1 MRGAEPHRGDRRPVA
16 RRSRRVAWT
25 VGALVV
31 VLLALA
37 AAAYRLDLLAR
48 WTATAPPAA
57 PDPTREPA
65 AVPPPPGL
73 ELPDPAPA
81 RGVASP
87 LTPTTGPGA
96 ADLDP
101 RAVRRALDRL
111 LDSRRLGSRVAVAV
125 SGLDGRPA
133 YEVGPRTFIP
143 ASTLKLLTSLAAL
156 SAIGPEHR
164 FETRAVRS
172 GRVLTLVGGGD
183 PLLASRPPE
192 LGEQPDQADL
202 ITLARQT
209 ARRLT
214 AEGRTRVRLHYD
226 DTLFAGPAVSPAWK
240 PDYLTDDV
248 VSPITALW
256 VDQGRETPGYTARSA
271 DPAAAAAR
279 AFAAA
284 LRARGVRV
292 AGEPERRPAAE
303 DAEPVAAVLGAELVE
318 VVQHVLEA
326 SDNEAAEVLAR
337 HVALAVGRPASF
349 DGGSAALRSVVGDL
363 GVRLRGA
370 VVRDGS
376 GLSRD
381 NRLSARTL
389 LEAMAVG
396 ADPGRPEL
404 GGLLEGLPVAGF
416 SGSLASRFTVRA
428 DAGLGFVRAKTGTL
442 NGVHGLAGVTVG
454 SDGAAMFF
462 VAVANRV
469 ALRNTLFARAQLDRV
484 AAALTACR
492 CAAR

>member
-1 MRGAEPHRGDRRPVA
+1 MAGAEPDLEDRRPVV
-16 RRSRRVAWT
+16 RRSRRLEWT
-25 VGALVV
+25 VGVLVV

-37 AAAYRLDLLAR
+37 AAAYRFDLLDR
-48 WTATAPPAA
+48 WAATAPPAA

-73 ELPDPAPA
+73 ELPEPAPA
-81 RGVASP
+81 RAVAP
-87 LTPTTGPGA
+87 ALTLAAGPGA
-96 ADLDP
+96 AALDP

-133 YEVGPRTFIP
+133 YEVGPRAVIP

-156 SAIGPEHR
+156 SAVGPEHR
-164 FETRAVRS
+164 FETRTVRS

-192 LGEQPDQADL
+192 LGDQPAQADL
-202 ITLARQT
+202 VSLARQT

-214 AEGRTRVRLHYD
+214 AEGGTRVRLRYD
-226 DTLFAGPAVSPAWK
+226 DTLFTGPAVSPAWK
-240 PDYLTDDV
+240 RDYVTDDV
-248 VSPITALW
+248 VSPISALW
-256 VDQGRETPGYTARSA
+256 VDQGRETPGLAARSA

-279 AFAAA
+279 AFATA

-292 AGEPERRPAAE
+292 TGAPVRRSAPVE
-303 DAEPVAAVLGAELVE
+303 AEPVAAVRGAELVE

-326 SDNEAAEVLAR
+326 SDNEGAEVLAR
-337 HVALAVGRPASF
+337 HVALAVGEPASF
-349 DGGSAALRSVVGDL
+349 DGGSAAVRSVVDDL

-376 GLSRD
+376 GLSRE
-381 NRLSARTL
+381 NRLSGRTL
-389 LEAMAVG
+389 LEVMAAA
-396 ADPGRPEL
+396 ADPAEPQL
-404 GGLLEGLPVAGF
+404 GGVLEGLPVAGF
-416 SGSLASRFTVRA
+416 SGSLASRFAVRA

-454 SDGAAMFF
+454 RDGAVLLF
-462 VAVANRV
+462 VAVANGV
-469 ALRNTLFARAQLDRV
+469 ALRNTLFARARLDSI